1 MRIIHTSDWHLGQ
14 HFLGKS
20 RAAEHAAFMQW
31 LLEQIQRYHVD
42 ALIVAGDI
50 FDTGTPPSYARSLY
64 NQFMVDIQKTSCQMI
79 VLGGNHD
86 SVATLGESQQLLKFL
101 NVTVVP
107 GVAEALAEHVVVIET
122 NNQPSAIV
130 CALPYMR
137 PRDLVLSQADE
148 SSHDKQHKLANEIAQ
163 KYQQCFALAQQKNAQ
178 YEHRLPIIATGH
190 LTTVGASTS
199 ESVRDIYIG
208 SLDAF
213 NANLFPQADYIALG
227 HIHRPQK
234 IAKTEHIRYS
244 GSPIPL
250 SFDELNGQKSVY
262 LVEFDQAKL
271 VQVDALPVPRFQA
284 MASLKGN
291 LAEIESQLAQFA
303 LADVSDEP
311 QQTTWLSIEVAQ
323 QEYLSDLQ
331 NKISELTQGLPVEI
345 LQLKRRRKTY
355 NPSATQQENET
366 LSELS
371 VEEVF
376 QRRLAKED
384 FSGED
389 LQHKKQRINQLF
401 VQVVDKVNQQLMATE
416 DKQ

>member
-323 QEYLSDLQ
+323 QEYISDLQ